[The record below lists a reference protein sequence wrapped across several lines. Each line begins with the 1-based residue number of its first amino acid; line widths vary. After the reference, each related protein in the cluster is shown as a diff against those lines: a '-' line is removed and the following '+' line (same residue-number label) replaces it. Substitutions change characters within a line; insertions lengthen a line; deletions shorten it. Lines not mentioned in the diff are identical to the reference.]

1 MTFGGGVI
9 LEMFEGWRVDSN
21 GQGGAVLFSLVTV
34 QAMMGSIIALIDY
47 AAGYR
52 SELVLHVERDE
63 LPFTRESW
71 CPRSGEVGLYPSP
84 ASYVSLPAPWLL
96 SSTSARS
103 ITSLTAYARVLR

>member
-1 MTFGGGVI
+1 MILFSTGTV
-9 LEMFEGWRVDSN
+9 LEMI
-21 GQGGAVLFSLVTV
+21 
-34 QAMMGSIIALIDY
+34 GSIIALYAVIDY

-52 SELVLHVERDE
+52 PELVLHVERDE

-96 SSTSARS
+96 SSTFTRS
-103 ITSLTAYARVLR
+103 FTSLTAYARVLR